1 MGMGRFNLYVVW
13 EVSKLFVVA
22 LVAFTT
28 MIMLVG
34 VIQQL
39 ISQGLGPWAV
49 LEMIP
54 YVLPISLQFA
64 IPATL
69 LFAVCS
75 VYGRISADN
84 EILAVMAAGVPPMR
98 FISPTLVAS
107 FILSLCAVWLND
119 IAVSWGK
126 PGINRIVMHSVEQVA
141 YNYLASQ
148 GSYSSEQGL
157 SIHVHGIGADGREL
171 IRPTITFPP
180 QSDGA
185 SIEITAASAR
195 LTVDPQAEEL
205 KIDLVDMEIQH
216 GTWVTKQP
224 GASTHRVK
232 LSQATK
238 KGTSSGHPTEYAM
251 RQIGPEKKQQQQLI
265 EQTQE
270 LLAARTALGLAVG
283 KFEWLDD
290 QRAFESLGTV
300 DGGRHRLRRLE
311 IEPWRRWAS
320 GFSCLFFVWVGI
332 PLSIWMRSADH
343 WTSFGACFMPILLLF
358 YPAFMIGLNQA
369 KDGHWPAIAVWLGN
383 LILLVAG
390 AVWLRKIYRS

>member
-1 MGMGRFNLYVVW
+1 MRRFNLYVVW

-28 MIMLVG
+28 MIMLAG
-34 VIQQL
+34 VVQQL

-84 EILAVMAAGVPPMR
+84 EILAVMAAGVPPIR
-98 FISPTLVAS
+98 FIAPTLIAS
-107 FILSLCAVWLND
+107 FFLSLCAVWLND
-119 IAVSWGK
+119 IAVSWGA

-148 GSYSSEQGL
+148 GSYSSDQGL
-157 SIHVHGIGADGREL
+157 SIHVHGIGGADGREL

-180 QSDGA
+180 QSDGTA
-185 SIEITAASAR
+185 IEITAASAR
-195 LTVDPQAEEL
+195 LTVDPVAEEL

-216 GTWVTKQP
+216 GSWVTKQP
-224 GASTHRVK
+224 GESTHRVK

-238 KGTSSGHPTEYAM
+238 KGTSSGRPTEYAM
-251 RQIGPEKKQQQQLI
+251 REIGNEKKKQQAEI

-270 LLAARTALGLAVG
+270 TLAARTAMGLAIG
-283 KFEWLDD
+283 KFEWLSD
-290 QRAFESLGTV
+290 QHTWDAIHKIAV
-300 DGGRHRLRRLE
+300 GRSRLQRLK

-343 WTSFGACFMPILLLF
+343 WTSFGACFLPILLLF

-369 KDGHWPAIAVWLGN
+369 KDGHWPAAAVWLGN
-383 LILLVAG
+383 LILLLVG
-390 AVWLRKIYRS
+390 AWWLRKIYRS

>member
-1 MGMGRFNLYVVW
+1 MRKFNRYVVW
-13 EVSKLFVVA
+13 EVSKLFTVA
-22 LVAFTT
+22 LVAFTS
-28 MIMLVG
+28 MIMLAG
-34 VIQQL
+34 VVQQL

-84 EILAVMAAGVPPMR
+84 ELLAVMAAGVPPIR
-98 FISPTLVAS
+98 FIAPTLVMS

-126 PGINRIVMHSVEQVA
+126 PGINRIVMHSLEQVVIS
-141 YNYLASQ
+141 YLASQ

-180 QSDGA
+180 QSDGTA
-185 SIEITAASAR
+185 IEITAASAR
-195 LTVDPQAEEL
+195 LTVDPASEEL
-205 KIDLVDMEIQH
+205 KIDLEDMEIQH
-216 GTWVTKQP
+216 GSWVTKQP
-224 GASTHRVK
+224 GQSTHRVK
-232 LSQATK
+232 LSQATR
-238 KGTSSGHPTEYAM
+238 KGTVSGNPTEYAM
-251 RQIGPEKKQQQQLI
+251 RQIGPEKKKQQADI
-265 EQTQE
+265 ERTQE
-270 LLAARTALGLAVG
+270 ILAARSAMGLAVG

-290 QRAFESLGTV
+290 QHTLDNLSQI
-300 DGGRHRLRRLE
+300 DGGRSRLLRLD

-369 KDGHWPAIAVWLGN
+369 KDGNWPAASVWLGN

-390 AVWLRKIYRS
+390 GWWLRKIYRN

>member
-1 MGMGRFNLYVVW
+1 MRRFNRYVVW
-13 EVSKLFVVA
+13 EVSKLFTVA
-22 LVAFTT
+22 LVAFTS
-28 MIMLVG
+28 MIMLAG
-34 VIQQL
+34 VVQQL

-84 EILAVMAAGVPPMR
+84 ELLAVMAAGVPPMR
-98 FISPTLVAS
+98 FIAPTLAMSLV
-107 FILSLCAVWLND
+107 LSLCAVWLND

-126 PGINRIVMHSVEQVA
+126 PGINRIVMHSLEQVVIG
-141 YNYLASQ
+141 YLASQ

-180 QSDGA
+180 QSDGTA
-185 SIEITAASAR
+185 IEITAASAR
-195 LTVDPQAEEL
+195 LTVDPASEEL
-205 KIDLVDMEIQH
+205 KIDLEDMEIQH
-216 GTWVTKQP
+216 GSWVTKQP
-224 GASTHRVK
+224 GQSTHRVK
-232 LSQATK
+232 LSQATR
-238 KGTSSGHPTEYAM
+238 KGTVSGNPTEYAM
-251 RQIGPEKKQQQQLI
+251 RQIGPEKKKQQADI
-265 EQTQE
+265 ERTQE
-270 LLAARTALGLAVG
+270 ILAARSAMGLAVG

-290 QRAFESLGTV
+290 QHTLDNLSQI
-300 DGGRHRLRRLE
+300 DGGRSRLLRLD

-369 KDGHWPAIAVWLGN
+369 KDGNWPAASVWLGN

-390 AVWLRKIYRS
+390 GWWLRKIYRN